1 MAQRLSGPLH
11 AMMSAGLPNS
21 PLQIAG
27 WIILRKHPYGFPC
40 PALHTHC
47 WPLPEKKKWT
57 EWTSGVT
64 LNMEGESFVFIPA
77 CSWGMPVSRLCGAAP
92 SHALILPSALHLL
105 QNLYQHRNA
114 SSSCP
119 TTEQELPGVLAQH
132 NMLSSQAKPRSLS
145 LPALCHFFL
154 VQ

>member
-1 MAQRLSGPLH
+1 MTQCLGLQFQDSRAAASWVTCTPLACSSLLGFFVLKRFTKQMDIFMAQRLSGSLH

-47 WPLPEKKKWT
+47 WPLPEKKGWT
-57 EWTSGVT
+57 EWTSGLT

-77 CSWGMPVSRLCGAAP
+77 CSWGMPVSRL
-92 SHALILPSALHLL
+92 LWLL
-105 QNLYQHRNA
+105 
-114 SSSCP
+114 
-119 TTEQELPGVLAQH
+119 
-132 NMLSSQAKPRSLS
+132 
-145 LPALCHFFL
+145 
-154 VQ
+154 